1 MTSLGVP
8 VPTLV
13 TRQNVVFGGRF
24 LGTSCRRQ
32 PVSSISFLEKYPVVV
47 AGNRS
52 GTKYGTIESTA
63 GSKGFNHLQTTDVG
77 AVWESVPSSR
87 VWDAC
92 LGRCC
97 PIVPETWD
105 GRQNSRGSS
114 ACCHSR
120 LAASKTARG
129 RRRGSEDQHTTCMA

>member
-97 PIVPETWD
+97 PIRTGNL
-105 GRQNSRGSS
+105 GR
-114 ACCHSR
+114 
-120 LAASKTARG
+120 ASEFTG
-129 RRRGSEDQHTTCMA
+129 

>member
-1 MTSLGVP
+1 MTGLGVP

-32 PVSSISFLEKYPVVV
+32 PVTSASFLEKYPAVV
-47 AGNRS
+47 AGNKS
-52 GTKYGTIESTA
+52 GSEYGTIESNA
-63 GSKGFNHLQTTDVG
+63 RSKASTIFRQRTWGPSGNRFRALGCGMLVWG
-77 AVWESVPSSR
+77 VAVQS
-87 VWDAC
+87 
-92 LGRCC
+92 
-97 PIVPETWD
+97 VPETWG

-129 RRRGSEDQHTTCMA
+129 RRRGSEDQHTCMA